1 MSISTPQKKLIGR
14 LGKSTT
20 VLAKT
25 ITHTYKNLKKIRPA
39 LTEDFSGK
47 ALDTK
52 ESVLRARRKTIAIFR
67 RPMNDIS
74 HISIMLVIFIALL
87 SGLSASTLTSQ
98 QVNVNP
104 FVPTKA
110 NEQIV
115 TPKADKVIAE
125 ANSVATVASIYSDS
139 LGVDAGKMTD
149 ALYKQASLTAPATD
163 YLASVPVVQTAAD
176 TNSTNKITKY
186 VVQDGDTLSTV
197 AVKFNVS
204 TDTIRYA
211 SQITDVDSIKPG
223 QTLTIP
229 PVNGILYTA
238 VAGDTTASIASKFNV
253 AEAMI
258 ISQNSL
264 YGEDNLA
271 GMQLTIP
278 DAEIPAL
285 PKPQPVVAT
294 TDSSS
299 SDDSSSGIS
308 YVSTTTGPNHFPWG
322 WCTWWVANKR
332 YVPWS
337 GNAKD
342 WYWNAQAYGRAVGRT
357 PVPGA
362 IMVTWESSYGHV
374 AYVESVNG
382 NSFTVSEMNYKG
394 FGIVSTRTLTVSQ
407 VPLIGF
413 IY

>member
-1 MSISTPQKKLIGR
+1 VSISTPHKKLIGR
-14 LGKSTT
+14 LAKPTT
-20 VLAKT
+20 ALAKT

-39 LTEDFSGK
+39 LRENLGEK
-47 ALDTK
+47 ALGTK
-52 ESVLRARRKTIAIFR
+52 ESVLRTRRKTIAIFR

-74 HISIMLVIFIALL
+74 HISIMLVIIVALL
-87 SGLSASTLTSQ
+87 SGLSASSLTTE

-104 FVPTKA
+104 F
-110 NEQIV
+110 
-115 TPKADKVIAE
+115 TPAKTNDSAFTPMADKVIAE
-125 ANSVATVASIYSDS
+125 ANSVATIASIYSDS
-139 LGVDAGKMTD
+139 LGVDAAQMTD
-149 ALYKQASLTAPATD
+149 NLYKQTSLVAPTSD
-163 YLASVPVVQTAAD
+163 YLVSVPVVQNAVD
-176 TNSTNKITKY
+176 TNSTNKVTKY

-238 VAGDTTASIASKFNV
+238 VSGDTTASIASKFNV
-253 AEAMI
+253 SEAMI

-264 YGEDNLA
+264 YGEDNLT

-285 PKPQPVVAT
+285 PKPTPVVP
-294 TDSSS
+294 TDNS
-299 SDDSSSGIS
+299 SDNSGSGIS
-308 YVSTTTGPNHFPWG
+308 YVSTTTGPDHFPYG
-322 WCTWWVANKR
+322 YCTWWVASKR

-337 GNAKD
+337 GNAAD
-342 WYWNAQAYGRAVGRT
+342 WYWNAQAYGRAEGKT

-362 IMVTWESSYGHV
+362 IMVTWESSIGHV

-394 FGIVSTRTLTVSQ
+394 YGIVDERTLTTSS